1 MIKPLK
7 AGENIPQF
15 SLPDQDGEVINS
27 KEFKGQR
34 VLIYFYPKAM
44 TPGCTLQA
52 CNLRDNFDDFKK
64 FEVAVVGISTD
75 KPEKLSRFV
84 EKELLN
90 FILLSDEEHKVA
102 QAFGVWGTKE
112 FMGKTYDGIHRISF
126 LVDKKGKIE
135 HVFDD
140 FKTSNH
146 HEIVLNY
153 LKNQQK

>member
-15 SLPDQDGEVINS
+15 SLPDQDGEIVNS
-27 KEFKGQR
+27 NEFKGQR

-44 TPGCTLQA
+44 TPGCTVQA
-52 CNLRDNFDDFKK
+52 CNLRDNFEDFAKYQ
-64 FEVAVVGISTD
+64 VAIVGISTD
-75 KPEKLSRFV
+75 KPEKLSNFV

-102 QAFGVWGTKE
+102 EAFGVWGKKE

-126 LVDKKGKIE
+126 LIDKDGKIE
-135 HVFDD
+135 QVFDD

-153 LKNQQK
+153 LKNQSN